1 MRLSF
6 LRVIRLFSGL
16 IIFGIGLALML
27 ESQLGVG
34 AWEVFHEGIASHVD
48 LELQLRS
55 LSINLGGIGVIS
67 ILGGATVLL
76 LWIPLGER
84 PGIGTI
90 LNMAVTGIALDVT
103 MALIPSI
110 NHLGLQ
116 VVMVLVAPSIVAV
129 GTVLYIGAGLGPGP
143 RDGLMTGLARKGIP
157 IPIGRTLIE
166 LSVLLVGYLLG
177 GTVGLGT
184 IWFAFTIG
192 PLIQLYAR
200 RIDPDLDSGLRRRH
214 YVSNSSVAKL

>member
-1 MRLSF
+1 MRLTF
-6 LRVIRLFSGL
+6 LRAIRLFSGL
-16 IIFGIGLALML
+16 IIFGIGLAMML

-48 LELQLRS
+48 LELHLLS
-55 LSINLGGIGVIS
+55 LSINLGGVGVIS

-90 LNMAVTGIALDVT
+90 LNMSVTGVAVDVT

-143 RDGLMTGLARKGIP
+143 RDGLMTGLARKGVP
-157 IPIGRTLIE
+157 IPVGRTLIE
-166 LSVLLVGYLLG
+166 LSGLLLGYQLG

-200 RIDPDLDSGLRRRH
+200 KIDPSLDSGLRRRH
-214 YVSNSSVAKL
+214 YVSNSSVAKS

>member
-1 MRLSF
+1 MRLTS
-6 LRVIRLFSGL
+6 LRAIRLFSGL
-16 IIFGIGLALML
+16 IIFGIGLAVML

-34 AWEVFHEGIASHVD
+34 AWEVFHEGLASHVN
-48 LELQLRS
+48 LEIQIHS
-55 LSINLGGIGVIS
+55 FSINLGGVGVIS
-67 ILGGATVLL
+67 IFGGGIVLL

-90 LNMAVTGIALDVT
+90 LNMAVTGVALDVT
-103 MALIPSI
+103 MALIPTI
-110 NHLGLQ
+110 NQLGVQ
-116 VVMVLVAPSIVAV
+116 IMMVLIAPSVVAV

-166 LSVLLVGYLLG
+166 LSVLMIGYLLG

-184 IWFAFTIG
+184 LWFAFTIG
-192 PLIQLYAR
+192 PLIRLYAR
-200 RIDPDLDSGLRRRH
+200 KIDPDLDSSLRRRH
-214 YVSNSSVAKL
+214 YANRT

>member
-1 MRLSF
+1 MRLTS
-6 LRVIRLFSGL
+6 LRAIRLFSGL
-16 IIFGIGLALML
+16 IIFGIGLAVML

-34 AWEVFHEGIASHVD
+34 AWEVFHEGLASHVN
-48 LELQLRS
+48 LEIQIHS
-55 LSINLGGIGVIS
+55 FSINLGGVGVIS
-67 ILGGATVLL
+67 IFGGGIVLL

-90 LNMAVTGIALDVT
+90 LNMAVTGVALDVT
-103 MALIPSI
+103 MALIPTI
-110 NHLGLQ
+110 NQLGVQIMMILI
-116 VVMVLVAPSIVAV
+116 APSVVAV

-166 LSVLLVGYLLG
+166 LSVLMIGYLLG

-184 IWFAFTIG
+184 LWFAFTIG
-192 PLIQLYAR
+192 PLIRLYAR
-200 RIDPDLDSGLRRRH
+200 KIDPDLDSSLRRRH
-214 YVSNSSVAKL
+214 YANRT

>member
-1 MRLSF
+1 MRLTS
-6 LRVIRLFSGL
+6 LRAIRLFSGL
-16 IIFGIGLALML
+16 IIFGIGLAVML

-34 AWEVFHEGIASHVD
+34 AWEVFHEGLASHVN
-48 LELQLRS
+48 LEIQIHS
-55 LSINLGGIGVIS
+55 FSINLGGVGVIS
-67 ILGGATVLL
+67 IFGGGIVLL

-90 LNMAVTGIALDVT
+90 LNMAVTGVALDVT
-103 MALIPSI
+103 MALIPTI
-110 NHLGLQ
+110 NQLGVQ
-116 VVMVLVAPSIVAV
+116 IMMVLIAPSVVAV

-166 LSVLLVGYLLG
+166 LSVLMIGYLLG

-184 IWFAFTIG
+184 LWFAFTIG
-192 PLIQLYAR
+192 PLIRLYAR
-200 RIDPDLDSGLRRRH
+200 RIDPDLDSSLRRRH
-214 YVSNSSVAKL
+214 YPNRT

>member
-6 LRVIRLFSGL
+6 LRVTRLFSGL

-90 LNMAVTGIALDVT
+90 LNMAVTGVALDVT

-143 RDGLMTGLARKGIP
+143 RDGLMTGLARKGVP
-157 IPIGRTLIE
+157 IPVGRTLIE

-200 RIDPDLDSGLRRRH
+200 RIGPGLDSGLRHRH

>member
-6 LRVIRLFSGL
+6 LRVTRLFSGL

-90 LNMAVTGIALDVT
+90 LNMAVTGVALDVT

-116 VVMVLVAPSIVAV
+116 VAMVLVAPSIVAV

-143 RDGLMTGLARKGIP
+143 RDGLMTGLARKGVP
-157 IPIGRTLIE
+157 IPVGRTMIE

-184 IWFAFTIG
+184 IWFTFTIG

-200 RIDPDLDSGLRRRH
+200 RIDPGLDSGLRRRH
-214 YVSNSSVAKL
+214 YVSKSWVAKL

>member
-48 LELQLRS
+48 LELQLLS
-55 LSINLGGIGVIS
+55 LSINLGGVGVIS

-90 LNMAVTGIALDVT
+90 LNMSVTGVAVDVT

-116 VVMVLVAPSIVAV
+116 IVMVLVAPSIVAV

-143 RDGLMTGLARKGIP
+143 RDGLMTGLARKGVP
-157 IPIGRTLIE
+157 IPVGRTLIE
-166 LSVLLVGYLLG
+166 LSVLLIGYLLG
-177 GTVGLGT
+177 GTVGWGT

-200 RIDPDLDSGLRRRH
+200 KIDPGLDSGLRRRH
-214 YVSNSSVAKL
+214 YVSNSLVAKS